1 MFNKILIANRGEI
14 ACRIIRACRE
24 MHIKTVAVYSGADT
38 RALHVRMADEAVS
51 IGPPPSRE
59 SYLRDDKIIAAAQQ
73 TGCAAIHPGYGFLA
87 ENADFADAVTR
98 AGLVF
103 IGPPASAMRAM
114 GSKTSG
120 RASAILA
127 GVPVVPALELG
138 DRKPTNDERRIL
150 VEQIGYPVLVKA
162 IAGGG
167 GKGMRLVRTES
178 GLDDAIDS
186 ARREAINA
194 FGDDRVFIEKFVEHP
209 RHIEI
214 QILADT
220 YGNVTALG
228 ERECSIQRRHQKI
241 VEESPSPFLT
251 KDLRARMCDAAVKL
265 AKSVGY
271 INAGTMEFLVDAERN
286 FYFLEMNTRLQVEH
300 PVTEFVTGVDL
311 VKLQIEIANRNELSR
326 ILKVETLPHHAIECR
341 VCAEDAENNFLP
353 SIGRITR
360 WIEPRDVRVDA
371 GYAVGDEVTV
381 YYDSLLAK
389 VIVCAGS
396 RTDAI
401 RRMIH
406 ALSQLVI
413 EGVTTNI
420 DFLRFV
426 VAHPAFASGD
436 TTTDFVERH
445 LLISADGERI
455 NGWSAG
461 GSAGGEQKS
470 ELREVNS
477 ADGERINGWSAGG
490 SAGGEQ
496 KSELQEVNSADGE
509 RINGWRNPWREKNR
523 FRVGDSTALPSSKP
537 LPIVGRRS
545 SATTRS
551 SASQNHIEAPMP
563 GVIRDVSVK
572 EGDEV
577 KRGAMLIIMEAM
589 KMEMQLVAPRDGRV
603 SRLNCAVGQVVEK
616 GRVLVAFSE
625 SVDG

>member
-1 MFNKILIANRGEI
+1 
-14 ACRIIRACRE
+14 
-24 MHIKTVAVYSGADT
+24 
-38 RALHVRMADEAVS
+38 
-51 IGPPPSRE
+51 
-59 SYLRDDKIIAAAQQ
+59 
-73 TGCAAIHPGYGFLA
+73 
-87 ENADFADAVTR
+87 
-98 AGLVF
+98 
-103 IGPPASAMRAM
+103 
-114 GSKTSG
+114 
-120 RASAILA
+120 
-127 GVPVVPALELG
+127 
-138 DRKPTNDERRIL
+138 
-150 VEQIGYPVLVKA
+150 
-162 IAGGG
+162 
-167 GKGMRLVRTES
+167 MRLVRTES

-445 LLISADGERI
+445 LLFAIVLMLFQRMV
-455 NGWSAG
+455 NG
-461 GSAGGEQKS
+461 
-470 ELREVNS
+470 
-477 ADGERINGWSAGG
+477 
-490 SAGGEQ
+490 
-496 KSELQEVNSADGE
+496 
-509 RINGWRNPWREKNR
+509 
-523 FRVGDSTALPSSKP
+523 
-537 LPIVGRRS
+537 
-545 SATTRS
+545 
-551 SASQNHIEAPMP
+551 
-563 GVIRDVSVK
+563 
-572 EGDEV
+572 
-577 KRGAMLIIMEAM
+577 
-589 KMEMQLVAPRDGRV
+589 
-603 SRLNCAVGQVVEK
+603 
-616 GRVLVAFSE
+616 
-625 SVDG
+625 